1 MKKKIRVIAVAL
13 LFAAMLAAPV
23 LAAPATKIEGVTA
36 TADGTPIPS
45 SMRTVSHGSIRHIK
59 GTTTG
64 TVYLTIPGLG
74 TLEGTWNSEW
84 VTRSKISQDPT
95 EALIASK
102 LVWTFTGEGT
112 TGTFEGVDQR
122 KIIGGSYF
130 EDNLVLHGTGD
141 FQGQTL
147 KLSYTGTPPVIQ
159 EGYLIIPK

>member
-1 MKKKIRVIAVAL
+1 VNKKVLGIVLTVSFL
-13 LFAAMLAAPV
+13 AMLTIPV
-23 LAAPATKIEGVTA
+23 MAKPATKIEGVTA
-36 TADGTPIPS
+36 TANGTPTPS

-59 GTTTG
+59 GTTAG
-64 TVYLTIPGLG
+64 TVYLTIQGLG

-130 EDNLVLHGTGD
+130 EDYLVLHGTGD

-147 KLSYTGTPPVIQ
+147 KLSYEGAPPVID
-159 EGYLIIPK
+159 EGVLIIPK

>member
-1 MKKKIRVIAVAL
+1 VNKKVLGIVLTVSFL
-13 LFAAMLAAPV
+13 AMLAIPV
-23 LAAPATKIEGVTA
+23 MAAPATKVEGVTA
-36 TADGTPIPS
+36 TADGIPTPS
-45 SMRTVSHGSIRHIK
+45 SIRTVSHGSIRHIK

-102 LVWTFTGEGT
+102 LVWAFTGEGT

-130 EDNLVLHGTGD
+130 EDRLVLHGTGD
-141 FQGQTL
+141 FKGQTL
-147 KLSYTGTPPVIQ
+147 KLSYKGTPPVID
-159 EGYLIIPK
+159 EGVLIIPK

>member
-1 MKKKIRVIAVAL
+1 VEKKIFVITIIL
-13 LFAAMLAAPV
+13 LAIAMLVTPV

-45 SMRTVSHGSIRHIK
+45 SIRTVSHDSIRHIK

-95 EALIASK
+95 EALIASRV
-102 LVWTFTGEGT
+102 VWAFTGEGT
-112 TGTFEGVDQR
+112 TGTFEGLVQR
-122 KIIGGSYF
+122 KITGGSYF
-130 EDNLVLHGTGD
+130 EDNVVLHGTGD
-141 FQGQTL
+141 FKEQTL
-147 KLSYTGTPPVIQ
+147 KLSYEGAPPVIQ